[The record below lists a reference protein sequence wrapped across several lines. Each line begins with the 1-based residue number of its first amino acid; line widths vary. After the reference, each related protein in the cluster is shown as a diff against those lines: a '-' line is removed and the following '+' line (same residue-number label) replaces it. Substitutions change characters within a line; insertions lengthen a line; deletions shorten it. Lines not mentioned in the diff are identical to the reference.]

1 MSIFKKIADKLAG
14 ESAHLKKIRMQ
25 AEERRAGKSGQNAK
39 VDADDV
45 ISKTAESLAARID
58 SGKYK

>member
-14 ESAHLKKIRMQ
+14 ESAHMKKIRLE
-25 AEERRAGKSGQNAK
+25 AENRRAGKSGSSPK
-39 VDADDV
+39 VEADDV
-45 ISKTAESLAARID
+45 ISKTVDSLAARID